1 MFALIFQNKV
11 VQIKAEPFLV
21 ASTLTWVDIDGV
33 KPAPEV
39 DWLFDG
45 SKFTAP
51 PIPSIKVQAVA
62 ELPTLEKDILYAV
75 VQQAVG
81 EITKEQLNEKW
92 LELKAK
98 SAEAKS

>member
-1 MFALIFQNKV
+1 MFALVFKNKV
-11 VQIKAEPFLV
+11 IQIEAEPFQV

-33 KPAPEV
+33 NPVPEV

-45 SKFTAP
+45 SKFITP
-51 PIPSIKVQAVA
+51 PIQTVKIKAVA
-62 ELPTLEKDILYAV
+62 VLPTMEKDILYAV

-92 LELKAK
+92 LVLKAK